1 MGTINNSVHVD
12 PYLWLELHVL
22 GRREF
27 DVQNRFQ
34 LSIYCLEILELTI
47 VSAFCSIR
55 FYKLLIECK
64 PLSVLKINYLSKFLI
79 DLFFNL
85 VVILWAGWLTF
96 TKTYLIILI
105 FYSLCRS
112 LQLFINMCIY
122 SRFLDNFLSLKTF
135 LFKM

>member
-47 VSAFCSIR
+47 VSAFCSIT